1 MQVGENPD
9 LHLNLINLP
18 KIMSKLLK
26 KALKLSILPAV
37 LMIAGKFIGIMSLII
52 SYNLQFEVGNEVNGI
67 FSTQIFLADESIT
80 LFVNSISDFTMLVLL
95 AIPTLY
101 MIVKTTVLQS
111 AKNNPRTIAKIVK
124 FNILKWITSNDATF
138 LQIFIWTTFMLISSI
153 IIITNTLQGD
163 TYRWVGISAGVLA
176 LFCIWGLIKTFE
188 TETNKVY
195 PNNNH
200 SYY

>member
-26 KALKLSILPAV
+26 KALKFSVLPAV
-37 LMIAGKFIGIMSLII
+37 LMIAGKFIGIMALII
-52 SYNLQFEVGNEVNGI
+52 IYNLQFEVGNEINGI
-67 FSTQIFLADESIT
+67 FSTQIFLADENIT
-80 LFVNSISDFTMLVLL
+80 LFVNSISDFTMLILL

-101 MIVKTTVLQS
+101 MIIRTTVLQNV
-111 AKNNPRTIAKIVK
+111 KTNPRTIAKVVR
-124 FNILKWITSNDATF
+124 FNILKWVTSKKSTF
-138 LQIFIWTTFMLISSI
+138 LQIFIWTTFTLISSI
-153 IIITNTLQGD
+153 IVITNSIQGD
-163 TYRWVGISAGVLA
+163 TYQWVGILTGVLA
-176 LFCIWGLIKTFE
+176 LICIWGLIKTFE

>member
-1 MQVGENPD
+1 
-9 LHLNLINLP
+9 
-18 KIMSKLLK
+18 MSKLLK